1 MLDRFT
7 WSLVRKVAVSRW
19 ALSRWPKRPELD
31 GDEPSTAW
39 GRFRRAG
46 GVSGHA
52 YDAFRRRLTPA
63 GKLLCGIWFSSF
75 VVTRVPGAHLA
86 DIAFATISS
95 AMLVAWILSWRRTG
109 LSGTWRMEGRL
120 SAGSSAE
127 IVMELRNEGPRAIR
141 DPGAWFFRFA
151 DGLDFPGDGVHV
163 PRLEPG
169 ATATLRI
176 PVRGRLRGSAYLAAP
191 HVLAIEPLGLMRSS
205 RPVGAGRVVG
215 VCPGVPRL
223 ATFRFLEAGGAGA
236 AFASALGARHD
247 RSGDP
252 SGVRDYREGDS
263 PRDLHHRSWAKRG
276 KPATRERLAGRGDG
290 ICLVVSS
297 AAEGIEERMFVDGS
311 LALAACVGL
320 WLSDRGALGEAWLDG
335 VRVPDAGGL
344 AEGLLDA
351 CGRIPRVGWRDWERP
366 PLVLPR
372 VDARRPVLV
381 VAPSLP
387 AGTDGWGGCV
397 KAVVPDWS
405 TDSVSHDV
413 QARVLR
419 YRPDLPFS
427 GDLHL

>member
-1 MLDRFT
+1 MSGSFT
-7 WSLVRKVAVSRW
+7 WGLVRKVAVSRW

-46 GVSGHA
+46 GVSGHV

-63 GKLLCGIWFSSF
+63 GKLLCGVWFSSF
-75 VVTRVPGAHLA
+75 VVTRVPGANLA
-86 DIAFATISS
+86 NIAFAAISA
-95 AMLVAWILSWRRTG
+95 AMLVAWILSWRAPR
-109 LSGTWRMEGRL
+109 LAGTWRLEGRL
-120 SAGSSAE
+120 AAGSSAE
-127 IVMELRNEGPRAIR
+127 IAMELRNEGRRAIR

-163 PRLEPG
+163 PSLEPG

-176 PVRGRLRGSAYLAAP
+176 PVRGRLRGLAYLAAP

-205 RPVGAGRVVG
+205 SPVGDGRVVG
-215 VCPGVPRL
+215 VSPGVPRL

-252 SGVRDYREGDS
+252 SGVREYREGDS

-276 KPATRERLAGRGDG
+276 KPATRERLAGRDDG

-297 AAEGIEERMFVDGS
+297 AAEGIEERMLVDGT
-311 LALAACVGL
+311 LALAAGIAR

-335 VRVPDAGGL
+335 IRIPEDGGL
-344 AEGLLDA
+344 AEAVLDA
-351 CGRIPRVGWRDWERP
+351 CGRIPRVGWRTWVRP
-366 PLVLPR
+366 SLVLPR

-381 VAPSLP
+381 VASSLP
-387 AGTDGWGGCV
+387 DEADGWGSCV
-397 KAVVPDWS
+397 KSVAPDWT
-405 TDSVSHDV
+405 TDSVFHDV
-413 QARVLR
+413 SARVLR